1 MRKKWCLFRAT
12 EFQSLMYPC
21 FTICRIFGIFPYKI
35 NAATFEYSKRHYI
48 ISSVIVCICCVFVLI
63 LIHDII
69 TSKLNFGNEENI
81 DLVMYSTFHSLI
93 TVITHVLSS
102 PRMCL
107 LQNIMEISSKLSSES
122 YQKLSRLIHAKD
134 ILGIIF
140 VTVLIGS
147 FIDRIKVY
155 QTSYVS
161 LVIIFASYLSMLT
174 FQLNMLYVNCVCV
187 LKACFK
193 SINDNLIQMHR
204 HMINDIK
211 LCGALS
217 ICYIQKNQFL
227 LIELKIL
234 KKRHLMVS
242 DTVQRLN
249 TIFSLQLLITIVM
262 ITLDMSFSLYLFAV
276 HWQNGTILI
285 SLESDLV
292 EVCILSLGY
301 DIIIITLLVWT
312 CETGKNQA
320 QEISATVHD
329 LLNRTNNKQIKN
341 ELHLFSLQILHRKN
355 IFSIKGLNVN
365 AELLVTI
372 VGKITTYLVILV
384 QFLHISHSCDRKTA
398 INVT

>member
-134 ILGIIF
+134 IL
-140 VTVLIGS
+140 
-147 FIDRIKVY
+147 
-155 QTSYVS
+155 
-161 LVIIFASYLSMLT
+161 
-174 FQLNMLYVNCVCV
+174 
-187 LKACFK
+187 
-193 SINDNLIQMHR
+193 
-204 HMINDIK
+204 
-211 LCGALS
+211 
-217 ICYIQKNQFL
+217 
-227 LIELKIL
+227 
-234 KKRHLMVS
+234 
-242 DTVQRLN
+242 
-249 TIFSLQLLITIVM
+249 
-262 ITLDMSFSLYLFAV
+262 V